1 MLYKF
6 DFLFQVDI
14 AYIYAWAIYMHIT
27 EMMYIGLFQT
37 YKQLID
43 SSLFSLLFTIQHD
56 WNRANFNAVKSQNL

>member
-6 DFLFQVDI
+6 DFSFQVDT

-56 WNRANFNAVKSQNL
+56 